1 MSLSNKS
8 LLHSASYV
16 MSQFLSSI
24 LSSLEIA
31 ALHQAVENMIR
42 KNFFR
47 SKLITNFWI
56 LLYQ

>member
-42 KNFFR
+42 KNF
-47 SKLITNFWI
+47 KVTL
-56 LLYQ
+56 